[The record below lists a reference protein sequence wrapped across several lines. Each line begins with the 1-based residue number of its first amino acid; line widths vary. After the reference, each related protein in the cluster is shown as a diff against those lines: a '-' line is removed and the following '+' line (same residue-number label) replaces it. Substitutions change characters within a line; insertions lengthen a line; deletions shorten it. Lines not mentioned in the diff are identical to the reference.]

1 MANLGSGFNVN
12 DLPQDTG
19 GFEPLPAGEYQVNIG
34 GAELCNT
41 KSGNGQYIKLA
52 LDVIGPTHQG
62 RKLWANLN
70 IRNQSAK
77 AEEIGRSQ
85 LNSVMRAIGLVN
97 LSDTDELIGGKLT
110 VKVTI
115 KDDEYGKGNEVKA
128 YKAIGGSAAPVPAA
142 AAAAAPA
149 KAAPPW
155 AKK

>member
-41 KSGNGQYIKLA
+41 KAGTGQYINLA

-62 RKLWANLN
+62 RKLWAKLN
-70 IRNQSAK
+70 IRNPSAK

-115 KDDEYGKGNEVKA
+115 KDDEYGRGNEVKA

-142 AAAAAPA
+142 ATASAPA

>member
-77 AEEIGRSQ
+77 AEEIGRAQ

-110 VKVTI
+110 VKVAV

-128 YKAIGGSAAPVPAA
+128 YKAIGGSPAPVPAA
-142 AAAAAPA
+142 ATQAAPA